1 MKLENK
7 VVVVTGASRNLGRT
21 IAVECA
27 TRGADVVVNYC
38 NSESEAKEV
47 VAEIQSLGRRSVAI
61 KADVGEY
68 AQADELL
75 KQVVTDF
82 GRVDVLVNNAG
93 VLRRS
98 LLMMMEPG
106 EFEHVVRTNL
116 LGSFHGTKAVSRHMI
131 KQRGGCIVNVS
142 SLAGQRGWPGQG
154 AYSASKA
161 GVDSLTTSAAKELA
175 RYGIRVN
182 GVAPGPI
189 WTPLIPATG
198 WDDERIR
205 TFGSDTPLGRAGQPA
220 ELAGAYVYLASE
232 ESSYTSGS
240 IVAVT
245 GGKPL

>member
-38 NSESEAKEV
+38 NSETEAQEV
-47 VAEIQSLGRRSVAI
+47 VTEIQSLGRRSVAN
-61 KADVGEY
+61 KADVGDY

-98 LLMMMEPG
+98 LLMMMEPS

-161 GVDSLTTSAAKELA
+161 GVDSLTTIAAKELA

-182 GVAPGPI
+182 GVAPGTVDTGMMHTLPEDVQQGYLRDI
-189 WTPLIPATG
+189 PL
-198 WDDERIR
+198 RR
-205 TFGSDTPLGRAGQPA
+205 Y
-220 ELAGAYVYLASE
+220 GAPEEIARGVAFLASDDA
-232 ESSYTSGS
+232 SY
-240 IVAVT
+240 IT
-245 GGKPL
+245 GHTLTIDGGMVC